1 MSTRNRASRRI
12 SELRMTCVCGCVTW
26 IVRGHIKAH
35 TDPRNGR
42 ECVRSGRVAMLEE
55 AARV

>member
-1 MSTRNRASRRI
+1 MSQSAKRMTT
-12 SELRMTCVCGCVTW
+12 LRMRCICGAETK

-42 ECVRSGRVAMLEE
+42 ECVRSAKVAMLEE
-55 AARV
+55 AAR

>member
-1 MSTRNRASRRI
+1 MIRPLRI
-12 SELRMTCVCGCVTW
+12 KCICGCVTS

-55 AARV
+55 AARVC